1 MPTCNLFGNYNL
13 GLDIFSIAYKLAN
26 NQTYRAYRMRRAG
39 LLLCTWY
46 IDTAFMARQYNEM
59 SKINPIFA
67 AGKCDEFIL
76 FGS

>member
-1 MPTCNLFGNYNL
+1 MLTCNLFGNCNQ
-13 GLDIFSIAYKLAN
+13 GLDIISLAYKLAN
-26 NQTYRAYRMRRAG
+26 NQAYGAYRMRRAG

-46 IDTAFMARQYNEM
+46 IDTAFMARQYNAM

-67 AGKCDEFIL
+67 AGECDKFIL

>member
-13 GLDIFSIAYKLAN
+13 GPDITSLAYKLAN
-26 NQTYRAYRMRRAG
+26 NQAYRAYRMRRAG

-46 IDTAFMARQYNEM
+46 IDTAFMARQYNAM
-59 SKINPIFA
+59 SKNNPIFA
-67 AGKCDEFIL
+67 VGKCDEIVL